1 MNDILRILTTVRAPF
16 IPFTYRLRVL
26 FVAAVVFFTLTSQN
40 SALRKNYSKF
50 DYRTKSVVN
59 AVHSS
64 KVEQKKAFAA
74 AKAEPTF
81 RGTLLKKSIKM
92 KGE

>member
-1 MNDILRILTTVRAPF
+1 MEAKTQQA
-16 IPFTYRLRVL
+16 
-26 FVAAVVFFTLTSQN
+26 
-40 SALRKNYSKF
+40 KKF
-50 DYRTKSVVN
+50 ETIK
-59 AVHSS
+59 
-64 KVEQKKAFAA
+64 KKAFAA